1 MECRTRINCRY
12 FSYNLRIA
20 FLYGILRVRMLYNF
34 CAKSGISRS
43 FLLFKAKS
51 EEEIMQAIVNQI
63 EEMVTPVIS
72 QMNLELVDI
81 EYVREGKDYFL
92 RLYVDVPGGG
102 IDIEQCARVSEKVSE
117 ILDEK
122 DPIKENYFL
131 EVSSPGAE
139 RPLKKEQDFVQ
150 AVGSYVFV
158 KTYEPI
164 DGRKEFEGTL
174 QSYSKEDGLK
184 IDYRIKTRKLTVEIP
199 KDKVALARLAIDFSA

>member
-1 MECRTRINCRY
+1 
-12 FSYNLRIA
+12 
-20 FLYGILRVRMLYNF
+20 
-34 CAKSGISRS
+34 
-43 FLLFKAKS
+43 
-51 EEEIMQAIVNQI
+51 MQAIVNQI